1 MSAGARENL
10 IIYRVRSGLTQAE
23 MAAKLGFSRQH
34 YARIENGTH
43 EASIRFLVK
52 LGELFGITIDEAKEL
67 TKIESI

>member
-34 YARIENGTH
+34 YARIENGTQ

>member
-1 MSAGARENL
+1 MSAGVRENL
-10 IIYRVRSGLTQAE
+10 IDYRVRSGLTQAE

-34 YARIENGTH
+34 YARIENGTQ
-43 EASIRFLVK
+43 EVSIRFLVK

>member
-1 MSAGARENL
+1 MSAGVRENL
-10 IIYRVRSGLTQAE
+10 IVYRVRSGLTQVE

-34 YARIENGTH
+34 YARIENGTQ
-43 EASIRFLVK
+43 EVSIRFLVK